1 MASSGADSVRLKL
14 SMRGTG
20 LTRDSSRVSRMGR
33 IKAKSW
39 ATAEEQS
46 RVAFDR
52 HRTSPCASS
61 FTLSSSHVTLQGD
74 ESISAPRP
82 GPDHDRP
89 KLCALSCPCM
99 TSDRLIPAQLL
110 RWACPCSSMSARMSG
125 ICQSRAGMR
134 AAADFYAC
142 LHSSAPVCSPA
153 APSRGRIRTPLAAGT
168 LGFGCSHVQRVC
180 KNHGQTDHPSLAL
193 LRQQSIS

>member
-1 MASSGADSVRLKL
+1 MRSQSAGHTNAESTVTSSGADSVRLKL

-39 ATAEEQS
+39 AMADEQS

-61 FTLSSSHVTLQGD
+61 FTLSSSHVTLHGD

-82 GPDHDRP
+82 GLHDGTP
-89 KLCALSCPCM
+89 ELCALSCPCL
-99 TSDRLIPAQLL
+99 T
-110 RWACPCSSMSARMSG
+110 G
-125 ICQSRAGMR
+125 
-134 AAADFYAC
+134 
-142 LHSSAPVCSPA
+142 
-153 APSRGRIRTPLAAGT
+153 
-168 LGFGCSHVQRVC
+168 
-180 KNHGQTDHPSLAL
+180 
-193 LRQQSIS
+193 